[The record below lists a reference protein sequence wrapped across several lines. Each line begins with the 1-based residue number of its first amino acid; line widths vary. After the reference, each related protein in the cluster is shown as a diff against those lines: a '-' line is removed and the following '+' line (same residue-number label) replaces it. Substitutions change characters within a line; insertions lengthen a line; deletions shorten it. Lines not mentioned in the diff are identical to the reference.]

1 MHQKP
6 LPLFCKEEGT
16 RSNRPCLMP
25 PNPTFSPGRG
35 ESSMDS
41 AGSGL
46 VNWPLSGR
54 LCRLG
59 TKQSTL
65 APKSNKPGGGG
76 SRDCCCKG
84 GLGRPRLKGCQHR
97 EMGVGEPTLL
107 PTPDLCALGLA
118 HNPHRTLGNFRPLPL
133 ALGTLVTR
141 AEAAS
146 VSVSSW
152 VCLCKSCVLV
162 CIGLY
167 ICVPLWVH
175 AFVFL
180 SLTASFK
187 DMISASFQIAFGE
200 LAMRSW
206 RRSWVTCRDK

>member
-1 MHQKP
+1 
-6 LPLFCKEEGT
+6 
-16 RSNRPCLMP
+16 
-25 PNPTFSPGRG
+25 
-35 ESSMDS
+35 MDS

-59 TKQSTL
+59 TKQSTP

-76 SRDCCCKG
+76 SQDCCCKG
-84 GLGRPRLKGCQHR
+84 GLGRPRLMGCQHR
-97 EMGVGEPTLL
+97 EMGVGEPILL

-118 HNPHRTLGNFRPLPL
+118 HNPHRTLGNFWPLPL

-187 DMISASFQIAFGE
+187 DMISASFSNRLWGVSHAVLEVVLGYMQRYMKVCGCDKLRKGE
-200 LAMRSW
+200 GWSQAPN
-206 RRSWVTCRDK
+206 